1 MKTLNVLT
9 LIAALACV
17 APACADE
24 SAIVAAGGEEET
36 QEEVVINQDGCG
48 CTKGKDT
55 KPKE

>member
-1 MKTLNVLT
+1 MNKLNVLT

-36 QEEVVINQDGCG
+36 QEEVVINQDCG
-48 CTKGKDT
+48 CTKGKDK